1 MKRGALK
8 TVLEVITSG
17 TAFLEKKG
25 VESPRLNMEH
35 LLAHILGL
43 KRMQL
48 YLQFDRPLGEKEL
61 APLRE
66 LTTRRAAG
74 VPLQHLLGTVE
85 FGPHVFACDARA
97 LIPRPETEELVEKIL
112 ARRKSN
118 PPAWVLDLGCGS
130 GVIGLTLAAAWPQAE
145 VVLVDCSPD
154 ALALARENAARLG
167 LATDGDTSP
176 RVHFVESN
184 LLSAMEG
191 RFDVL
196 AANLPYIPSAEIPT
210 LSREV
215 QHDPLLAL
223 DGGPDGLALIRAF
236 LRDAPA
242 YSQPGALLAL
252 EHGSGQG
259 EAIAAQLR
267 EQGWQR
273 ISTERDLFKQER
285 FTFAEAAAWA

>member
-1 MKRGALK
+1 
-8 TVLEVITSG
+8 
-17 TAFLEKKG
+17 
-25 VESPRLNMEH
+25 
-35 LLAHILGL
+35 
-43 KRMQL
+43 
-48 YLQFDRPLGEKEL
+48 
-61 APLRE
+61 
-66 LTTRRAAG
+66 
-74 VPLQHLLGTVE
+74 
-85 FGPHVFACDARA
+85 HVFACDARA

-196 AANLPYIPSAEIPT
+196 AANLPYIPS
-210 LSREV
+210 
-215 QHDPLLAL
+215 
-223 DGGPDGLALIRAF
+223 
-236 LRDAPA
+236 
-242 YSQPGALLAL
+242 
-252 EHGSGQG
+252 
-259 EAIAAQLR
+259 
-267 EQGWQR
+267 
-273 ISTERDLFKQER
+273 
-285 FTFAEAAAWA
+285 